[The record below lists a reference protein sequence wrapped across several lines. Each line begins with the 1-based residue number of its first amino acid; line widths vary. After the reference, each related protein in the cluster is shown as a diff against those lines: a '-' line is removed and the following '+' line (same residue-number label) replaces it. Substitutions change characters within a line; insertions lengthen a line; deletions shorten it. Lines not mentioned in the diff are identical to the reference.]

1 MKNRIASLFL
11 CFAVL
16 AVLLVIAIPVSAEPG
31 DNPEEDTIRIELPY
45 KLTVEKTGEAD
56 PGTETFKFV
65 IDNFGAQ
72 VEYTLI
78 QDTVETYGEKIY
90 NGAFIFTIK
99 RSLLGNLSEGFVI
112 RQLKGDSEGWT
123 YDETSYYVIPLFTDN
138 YDRVVGWTFFKLV
151 GDERP
156 DQSNIVQ
163 ELTFT
168 NSYNAKKP
176 EDGTIRVEIPYI
188 LTVKKTGEVDPTKE
202 TFRFVIDD
210 FGAPVEYTL
219 IQDTIETDGER
230 TYNGMFIFTIK
241 ESLSGNLSE
250 GFVIRQVKGDA
261 EGWTYDETKFYAIP
275 LFVDSY
281 ESVRG
286 WSFLKFDQ
294 NDEPEYNNPIEEIG
308 FTNSYNAKKPV
319 DPPKP
324 TDTPTPVDP
333 PKLQE
338 SEKTEVPKTG
348 DNTMTVLWIAL
359 LFVSGGVLTGVFVYE
374 KKKKKAGTV

>member
-1 MKNRIASLFL
+1 M
-11 CFAVL
+11 
-16 AVLLVIAIPVSAEPG
+16 
-31 DNPEEDTIRIELPY
+31 
-45 KLTVEKTGEAD
+45 
-56 PGTETFKFV
+56 
-65 IDNFGAQ
+65 
-72 VEYTLI
+72 EYTLI

-123 YDETSYYVIPLFTDN
+123 YDETSYYVMPLFTDN
-138 YDRVVGWTFFKLV
+138 YDRVFGWTFFKLV

-294 NDEPEYNNPIEEIG
+294 NASSTTTTRSKKSASPTAIMPKSRS
-308 FTNSYNAKKPV
+308 TLRSRQTHRRRSTLRSCRSLKKPRYLR
-319 DPPKP
+319 PE
-324 TDTPTPVDP
+324 TTP
-333 PKLQE
+333 
-338 SEKTEVPKTG
+338 
-348 DNTMTVLWIAL
+348 
-359 LFVSGGVLTGVFVYE
+359 
-374 KKKKKAGTV
+374 